1 MAKIDDEEN
10 ITDRQRSRDFDAFS
24 GARADVCGCFENN
37 RHWFD
42 EMLGKDAVG
51 NGNLGQV
58 ATHGIAPRL
67 KRNRRAGK
75 TKLLTRRRGGCG
87 LR

>member
-1 MAKIDDEEN
+1 
-10 ITDRQRSRDFDAFS
+10 
-24 GARADVCGCFENN
+24 
-37 RHWFD
+37 
-42 EMLGKDAVG
+42 MLGEDAVG

-75 TKLLTRRRGGCG
+75 AKLLTRRRGGCG

>member
-1 MAKIDDEEN
+1 MAEVDDEEN
-10 ITDRQRSRDFDAFS
+10 LTDRQRSYDFIAFS
-24 GARADVCGCFENN
+24 GSCEDVGGYFEHN

-67 KRNRRAGK
+67 KRNRRAGEA
-75 TKLLTRRRGGCG
+75 KLLTRRRGVCG